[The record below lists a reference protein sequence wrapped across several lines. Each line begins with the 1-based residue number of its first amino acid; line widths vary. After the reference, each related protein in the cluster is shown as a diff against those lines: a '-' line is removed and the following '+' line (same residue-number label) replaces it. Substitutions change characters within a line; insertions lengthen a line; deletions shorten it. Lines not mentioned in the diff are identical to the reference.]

1 MTEDSDIQD
10 IVYALAASPQYARD
24 GICFA
29 ACQSGLRHSRSGG
42 TLWHD
47 AYSSL
52 NLQAPLMTLSVA
64 VSPSFEADA
73 TVFAGVAGGIL
84 RSFDGGETW
93 LPAELP
99 SPPPTVS
106 SMVISPDYAND
117 GILFAATIQDG
128 VFCSHD
134 RGSRWAAWNFG
145 LLDLNVFCM
154 DISSSFAQDETLFVG
169 TESGVYRSTNGGRAW
184 QETSFPIDS
193 APVISL
199 ALSPAYASDRTLF
212 AGTESSG
219 LFRTDDE
226 GGHWEDVGGDAL
238 CSAINAIVLS
248 PEFPS
253 RPDILVMLDD
263 TLLISRDG
271 GTSWSAWPMTM
282 SQTEMVTA
290 VATPQGIDRGA
301 PLLVGLADGNLLRI

>member
-1 MTEDSDIQD
+1 
-10 IVYALAASPQYARD
+10 
-24 GICFA
+24 
-29 ACQSGLRHSRSGG
+29 
-42 TLWHD
+42 
-47 AYSSL
+47 
-52 NLQAPLMTLSVA
+52 
-64 VSPSFEADA
+64 
-73 TVFAGVAGGIL
+73 
-84 RSFDGGETW
+84 
-93 LPAELP
+93 
-99 SPPPTVS
+99 
-106 SMVISPDYAND
+106 
-117 GILFAATIQDG
+117 
-128 VFCSHD
+128 
-134 RGSRWAAWNFG
+134 
-145 LLDLNVFCM
+145 
-154 DISSSFAQDETLFVG
+154 VG
-169 TESGVYRSTNGGRAW
+169 TESGIYRSTNGGRAW